1 MSTLDK
7 LQKKLDDKTLNPN
20 ELNQQ
25 QRTIIDALIQSGKLK
40 GPSMNELSEMRKGA
54 AEEVAREKEFLQDP
68 LKAGTGVGQPTYEL
82 AGDITGS
89 IFPYVYNRKKIFRAA
104 KDGTLLGKGPG
115 FFATKAAEVANRLP
129 GRFKL
134 FGGALRGLG
143 KLADPLSRAYRG
155 PLLKTEVQS
164 VLGGTLG
171 AGAGALTYDTLN
183 EQAGV
188 QIASALADDL
198 SEIPEGDVERDQL
211 VNAAVAMK
219 NAMMWNTGASLLSPF
234 LFGPAAKG
242 IRNLFGTV
250 GPKQKELAQFA
261 RDKGL
266 PLPLLSALKD
276 GQGTFSGLGKNYFKF
291 MGVFPLVSPIGK
303 VAKSEAEIAGGKR
316 YLSDLQAYAPL
327 LKVSAINAAVRQQA
341 EKVFIQ
347 NTDLYNSAYKT
358 FDNLVTTSGNPRII
372 KLEKTQKAARE
383 FLEES
388 EAQFPEFSDYLS
400 GFSGSAPVKQI
411 DIDKILTMQS
421 DPINMF
427 MKSMIQLQD
436 NMITPKQ
443 FKGVMTMLNNAIEG
457 SRYATLK
464 DNMFIM
470 REAMETDFAKF
481 GEDIYNPSK
490 YLQDEGI
497 KATYDTIT
505 QQSGKDLADQY
516 IQTNIKAAEQL
527 KDQLLKANKIFADVQ
542 GFYQMSPLVKSLK
555 KFDRNAFTAKSLEG
569 FQGAGTQYRDQLFK
583 DIGREVFE
591 NDSVDALV
599 QFKKLIGAEGS
610 REIGSKAT
618 EGGKDLFKAVTA
630 KYAFNKFLRAFNAPA
645 DAGAKSV
652 LNFVDEDAS
661 VRAGASYLTDTLKV
675 MTRAQ
680 KRNLNDFSIETVK
693 RNNGIFD
700 TTALKFG
707 GDEFGDFSADKF
719 MKSFGI
725 ANSFDEAGRRKI
737 QYMLGNKG
745 AEEFYNFASYMKAI
759 GETKVSDPSQFLARR
774 LTLGG
779 GVVGGLGLAFGGA
792 GLIASAAFL
801 LLTRRAGQILTD
813 PVALR
818 AMNDALLPEETLK
831 LLRGEK
837 LGTGTP
843 KATFLPGRDYYTGR
857 SINTIVDALKTNTIL
872 GKTKAV
878 TESALKLGLTR
889 KRDALARLINYLGE
903 EDKDIPRVDPKNI
916 SEAEIID
923 KLSNLPMSIP
933 EPLYEQNVPNKV
945 KEVLF
950 ANDFS
955 KSSGSVEEDNN
966 LVGMIDRSL
975 QNTAVVDR
983 EEAERDQEEFA
994 SVMGDLQLQSPVL
1007 TPPEAPTL
1015 PNTGQNRAQQ
1025 VAALFPN
1032 DPTSQEIAR
1041 RNDAQKIG

>member
-1 MSTLDK
+1 MSTLDQ

-20 ELNQQ
+20 TLNEEQKMV
-25 QRTIIDALIQSGKLK
+25 IDALIKSGKLK
-40 GPSMNELSEMRKGA
+40 GPTMGQLSEMREGA
-54 AEEVAREKEFLQDP
+54 AKEVATEKEFLKDP
-68 LKAGTGVGQPTYEL
+68 LQVSTGVGQDTYEL
-82 AGDITGS
+82 VGDITGS
-89 IFPYVYNRKKIFRAA
+89 IYPYVANRKKIFKAA
-104 KDGTLLGKGPG
+104 KEGTLLGKGPG
-115 FFATKAAEVANRLP
+115 FFAQQAIKLADKLP

-134 FGGALRGLG
+134 FGGAIRGIG
-143 KLADPLSRAYRG
+143 KLVDPLSRAYRG

-164 VLGGTLG
+164 ILGGTAG
-171 AGAGALTYDTLN
+171 AGVGALTYDTLN
-183 EQAGV
+183 EQVGV
-188 QIASALADDL
+188 QVASALADDL

-211 VNAAVAMK
+211 VNAGVAMK

-234 LFGPAAKG
+234 IFGPMGKMVRKA
-242 IRNLFGTV
+242 FGTV

-266 PLPLLSALKD
+266 PLPLLSALKE
-276 GQGTFSGLGKNYFKF
+276 GQGTFSGLGRNYFRF

-316 YLSDLQAYAPL
+316 YLEDLQAYAPL
-327 LKVSAINAAVRQQA
+327 LKVSAINSSIRKQA
-341 EKVFIQ
+341 EKVFVE
-347 NTDLYNSAYKT
+347 NVNLYESAYKT
-358 FDNLVTTSGNPRII
+358 FDNLAVTAGNPRII
-372 KLEKTQKAARE
+372 TLKNTQQAARE
-383 FLEES
+383 FLEENS
-388 EAQFPEFSDYLS
+388 AQFPEFSEYLS
-400 GFSGSAPVKQI
+400 GFGAARIQ
-411 DIDKILTMQS
+411 DIDKLLTMQG
-421 DPINMF
+421 DPINLF
-427 MKSMIQLQD
+427 MKSMLQIGED
-436 NMITPKQ
+436 TMITPKQ
-443 FKGVMTMLNNAIEG
+443 YKGVMTMLNNAIQG

-481 GEDIYNPSK
+481 GEDISNPGK
-490 YLQDEGI
+490 FLQDEGI
-497 KATYDTIT
+497 KATYDTIAK
-505 QQSGKDLADQY
+505 QGGKPLADQY
-516 IQTNIKAAEQL
+516 IEKTQQAANLL
-527 KDQLLKANKIFADVQ
+527 KDQLLKANKIFSDVQ
-542 GFYQMSPLVKSLK
+542 GFYQLSPLVKSIR
-555 KFDRNAFTAKSLEG
+555 KFDRNVFTAKSLEG

-675 MTRAQ
+675 MTRDQ

-975 QNTAVVDR
+975 QNNAVVDR

-994 SVMGDLQLQSPVL
+994 SVMGDLQLESPVL